1 VKVTPQPKWRVVALI
16 VVVTIV
22 LVNVAIGDYLMVM
35 KSVRVADLKGHLSEH
50 LRTVRRG
57 HSLTV
62 MDRDTPIAQILP
74 YRTGP
79 ASLLVRQPEPGAG
92 KPKDFRLPKAL
103 RLHRDVVALLLA
115 DRNER

>member
-1 VKVTPQPKWRVVALI
+1 VVALI

-103 RLHRDVVALLLA
+103 RLRRDVVALLLA